1 MLTNFATVSGRVKR
15 MQELRAMQA
24 AGDFDGMPKR
34 EALQHTRELEK
45 LSRNLGGIADL
56 DRLPNAVFVIDTKK
70 EHIAVTEARKLGLP
84 VVAVVDTNCDPDVI
98 DYVIPG
104 NDDAIRSGSLM
115 CRVIADAVVE
125 GRFIAEHRADAPPAP
140 RAGRPRR
147 RGPAGPSDAAGAVAR
162 RPRSP
167 RRAATRPRTP
177 SRSRWPDHGRLHRQG
192 RGQRCAR

>member
-1 MLTNFATVSGRVKR
+1 
-15 MQELRAMQA
+15 MQA

-45 LSRNLGGIADL
+45 LTRNLGGIADL
-56 DRLPNAVFVIDTKK
+56 DRLPSAVFVIDTKK

-115 CRVIADAVVE
+115 CRVIADAVAE
-125 GRFIAEHRADAPPAP
+125 GRFIAEHRRQTAPQAPAEEGAP
-140 RAGRPRR
+140 SPSPRR
-147 RGPAGPSDAAGAVAR
+147 RPVHTPPEPVEVA
-162 RPRSP
+162 
-167 RRAATRPRTP
+167 
-177 SRSRWPDHGRLHRQG
+177 
-192 RGQRCAR
+192 

>member
-1 MLTNFATVSGRVKR
+1 
-15 MQELRAMQA
+15 MQA

-45 LSRNLGGIADL
+45 LTRNLGGIATL

-70 EHIAVTEARKLGLP
+70 EQIAVTEARKLGLP

-98 DYVIPG
+98 DFVIPG

-125 GRFIAEHRADAPPAP
+125 GRFIAEHRRQTAPAAP
-140 RAGRPRR
+140 SEEATPPPRPRR
-147 RGPAGPSDAAGAVAR
+147 VHTPAASPEPVEVA
-162 RPRSP
+162 
-167 RRAATRPRTP
+167 
-177 SRSRWPDHGRLHRQG
+177 
-192 RGQRCAR
+192 